1 MPENGLDGAGLRHG
15 APMDVLVRT
24 AKPGDLPALLALY
37 RQLNPDDPP
46 LEPAAAQAVFDG
58 ILASPHFELFVV
70 ELAGDVVGTCY
81 LNIVPNLSRGLSPY
95 AVLEN
100 VVVEQRLRGRGIGQV
115 VVRHALGRAW
125 QRGCYK
131 VMLQTGSRKE
141 STHEFYRKCGFSS
154 GEKFAFVAKP

>member
-1 MPENGLDGAGLRHG
+1 
-15 APMDVLVRT
+15 MDVLVRT
-24 AKPGDLPALLALY
+24 AKPEDLLPLLALY

-46 LEPAAAQAVFDG
+46 VEPALAQAVLHD
-58 ILASPHFELFVV
+58 ILASPHFELFVAERAGEV
-70 ELAGDVVGTCY
+70 EATCY

-100 VVVEQRLRGRGIGQV
+100 VVVDQHVRGRGIGQA

-141 STHEFYRKCGFSS
+141 STHGFYRKCGFSS
-154 GEKFAFVAKP
+154 GDKFAFVAKP